1 MGKPQDFCEERIRYK
16 RPVPRLFQSALT
28 DTAAGEPA
36 YTKDV
41 PLRTV
46 SAIRYITSLR
56 EGGSL
61 PALVEADDGQR
72 YVVKLRGAGQGA
84 LALVAEI
91 ITGELARTLG
101 LPVPEIVFVDLDPA
115 FGRQEPDPEI
125 QDLFKASRG
134 LNVGLTFLPQATVF
148 DPASGDT
155 APATLA
161 SRTVWLDAYSL
172 NIDRTPRNANL
183 LVCRDK
189 LWLIDHGAS
198 LYFHHYWPGA
208 EEKISM
214 PFAAIRDHIL
224 LPWAEAVPAASAQIR
239 EVLTIAEL
247 ERIVDLVPEAWL
259 ARETD
264 EAAPG
269 ERRAGYLHFLT
280 ERLRQ
285 SHLFEQEIARARAQ
299 SL

>member
-1 MGKPQDFCEERIRYK
+1 
-16 RPVPRLFQSALT
+16 
-28 DTAAGEPA
+28 
-36 YTKDV
+36 V

-46 SAIRYITSLR
+46 NAIRYITSLR

-61 PALVEADDGQR
+61 PALVEADDGER

-84 LALVAEI
+84 LSLVAEI

-101 LPVPEIVFVDLDPA
+101 LPVPEIVFVHLDPA

-134 LNVGLTFLPQATVF
+134 LNVGLAFLPHATVF

-155 APATLA
+155 ASPALA
-161 SRTVWLDAYSL
+161 SRTVWLDAYTL

-183 LVCRDK
+183 LVCREK

-208 EEKISM
+208 EEKITS
-214 PFAAIRDHIL
+214 PFTQVREHIL
-224 LPWAEAVPAASAQIR
+224 LPWATAVSHAAAHAHT
-239 EVLTIAEL
+239 VLTSAER
-247 ERIVDLVPEAWL
+247 ERIVDLVPEPWL
-259 ARETD
+259 TRETD
-264 EAAPG
+264 EATPAG
-269 ERRAGYLHFLT
+269 RRAGYLRFLT
-280 ERLRQ
+280 ERLQQ